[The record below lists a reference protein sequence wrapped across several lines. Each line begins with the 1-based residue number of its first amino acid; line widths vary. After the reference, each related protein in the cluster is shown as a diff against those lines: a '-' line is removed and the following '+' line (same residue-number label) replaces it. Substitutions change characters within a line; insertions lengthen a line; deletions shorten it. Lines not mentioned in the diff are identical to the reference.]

1 MCTLGIDIH
10 KLTSTLVLIDDDFKS
25 VWEQTISSHPKYFNH
40 SLKEIPVPTEG
51 LPVAFEPVGPWRWI
65 SDLLTEH
72 GMEIHP
78 GNPRKIR
85 LIAESKQKNDKND
98 ALMLASLL
106 QSGYFPEARKVP
118 DNIYQLRSLL
128 RERQQVVSMRVST
141 INRLH
146 GVATTQGLHNISY
159 GNPLSKAG
167 RADILNGGN
176 IVLQTLHGLITE
188 LDARV
193 AVFDKLCIQKLK
205 EFPVAS
211 LLMTMP
217 GVGVITAL
225 TVTAEVGDFKD
236 FANAK
241 KLAAYAGLV
250 PKQRSSGNT
259 VRLGSITHQGS
270 PMLRTAL
277 VECAMRIRAKGA
289 PELHI
294 FVERLKP
301 NTGAM
306 KARVALARK
315 LLVIMWHMVT
325 TNTPYDKT
333 KHNFIPTTV
342 CNTTLSD
349 LDTEAG
355 A

>member
-1 MCTLGIDIH
+1 M
-10 KLTSTLVLIDDDFKS
+10 LIDDHFKP
-25 VWEQTISSHPKYFNH
+25 VWEQTIGSHPQYFNR
-40 SLKEIPVPTEG
+40 SLKEIPVAIQG

-65 SDLLTEH
+65 ADLLVEH

-85 LIAESKQKNDKND
+85 LIAESKQKNDTND

-118 DNIYQLRSLL
+118 EEIYQLRTLL
-128 RERQQVVSMRVST
+128 RERQHIVRMRVST

-146 GVATTQGLHNISY
+146 GVATTQGLHHIRY
-159 GNPLSKAG
+159 GNPVSKSG
-167 RADILNGGN
+167 RVAILNGGN
-176 IVLQTLHGLITE
+176 TVLKELHGLITE
-188 LDARV
+188 LDQRI
-193 AVFDKLCIQKLK
+193 AVFDKLCALKLK

-225 TVTAEVGDFKD
+225 TVMAEVGDFKD

-250 PKQRSSGNT
+250 PKQRSSGGT
-259 VRLGSITHQGS
+259 TRLGSITHQGS

-277 VECAMRIRAKGA
+277 VECAMRIRTKGA
-289 PELHI
+289 PELHS

-301 NTGAM
+301 NTGAK

-325 TNTPYDKT
+325 TDTPYDKT
-333 KHNFIPTTV
+333 KNNFSIPTTV
-342 CNTTLSD
+342 CDTILSD
-349 LDTEAG
+349 LHTEAG